1 MTTERVERKLAAIL
15 SADVV
20 SYSRL
25 MGTDEEG
32 TLARLKA
39 ADRGRARLAGIAEP
53 RTPSARAVKTGTG
66 ARGRRP

>member
-39 ADRGRARLAGIAEP
+39 ADRGRALLAGMAKP
-53 RTPSARAVKTGTG
+53 RAPLARAVKTGT
-66 ARGRRP
+66 ATRGRQP